1 MLFDVTIAGKTHR
14 LDLTRVEGHWRC
26 CLDGSEFSIDAEQ
39 VTPDTLSLVI
49 QGQSF
54 EVRREAEDK
63 IFLQGSRYEVSV
75 DDPRAWRGRKRPGAG
90 TEGAQKLTASM
101 PGKIVRVLAAEGE
114 KISPGQ
120 GIAVVE
126 AMKMQNEI
134 KSPKE
139 GILKKLLVQPG
150 MNVNAGEV
158 LAIVE

>member
-1 MLFDVTIAGKTHR
+1 LLLDISIAGKTQR
-14 LDLTRVEGHWRC
+14 LELKRLESGWECSLNGRKVPV
-26 CLDGSEFSIDAEQ
+26 DAEEID
-39 VTPDTLSLVI
+39 PETLSLLI
-49 QGQSF
+49 DGHSF
-54 EVRREAEDK
+54 DVRLEPDNK
-63 IFLQGSRYEVSV
+63 ICIGGKRYEISV
-75 DDPRAWRGRKRPGAG
+75 EDPRSWRSRRRAGAG
-90 TEGAQKLTASM
+90 TEGPQKLVASM

-114 KISPGQ
+114 KISAGQ

-139 GILKKLLVQPG
+139 GTLKKLLARPG

>member
-1 MLFDVTIAGKTHR
+1 VLYDITIGSETHR
-14 LDLTRVEGHWRC
+14 LELNRIEERWHCR
-26 CLDGSEFSIDAEQ
+26 LDGREISVDAEHVDPQ
-39 VTPDTLSLVI
+39 TLSILI
-49 QGQSF
+49 GGKSF
-54 EVRREAEDK
+54 EVRREPGDK
-63 IFLQGSRYEVSV
+63 IFIHGKRHEVSV
-75 DDPRAWRGRKRPGAG
+75 DDPRSWRGRKRAGAG
-90 TEGAQKLTASM
+90 TEGPQKLTASM

-114 KISPGQ
+114 KISAGQ

-139 GILKKLLVQPG
+139 GTLKKLLAKPG